1 LNEVTNS
8 LPRIRNVLS
17 YQEVF
22 NVIESEILGGRLKAD
37 DIVPTETSLAKAL
50 GVNRSTIR
58 EGMRLLEQTGLVR
71 RRADRRLYVSA
82 PLASEFSTRMTR
94 AMALHQISV
103 REYWEVQ
110 VVLEPLA
117 ASLAAKHVKSE
128 TLSALNVNLL
138 ATEAA
143 HLAGSPI
150 MEFDVEFHALV
161 ATASGNKALALARE
175 PSFAMILLEVTPVI
189 QLNKQSTARLAQ
201 AHRKIF
207 EAIRDGDA
215 ETAEVWMRRHMMD
228 LRRGYQM
235 IGVDM
240 DKPVDALRSRGDA

>member
-1 LNEVTNS
+1 LNEVTHA

-37 DIVPTETSLAKAL
+37 DIVPTETALAKAL

-71 RRADRRLYVSA
+71 RRADRRLYVSV
-82 PLASEFSTRMTR
+82 PQASEFSSRMTR

-110 VVLEPLA
+110 MVLEPLA
-117 ASLAAKHVKSE
+117 ARLAATHVKSE
-128 TLSALNVNLL
+128 TLSALHANLL

-143 HLAGSPI
+143 QLAGRPL
-150 MEFDVEFHALV
+150 MELDIEFHALV
-161 ATASGNKALALARE
+161 ATASGNRALAMARE
-175 PSFAMILLEVTPVI
+175 PSFAMILLEVTPLL
-189 QLNKQSTARLAQ
+189 QLLKQSAARMAQ

-215 ETAEVWMRRHMMD
+215 ETAETWMRRHLMD
-228 LRRGYQM
+228 LRRGCE
-235 IGVDM
+235 ITGINM
-240 DKPVDALRSRGDA
+240 DKPVDALKS